1 MDKHTLFFSYKCSFC
16 NTVLKILAQKGIT
29 SEFLLVNI
37 DNEKIRQHLPQFV
50 DRVPLICTKHKAILI
65 EEDVSRFIQMLPA
78 KQAQQASQISMPQI
92 QLPPRIQSQS
102 QHEQK
107 QTEDISPFKS
117 NLSYE
122 FAMIGDEGNEL
133 SCNEANNF
141 VFLKDMPDQTIT
153 TPIMS
158 ENNTKKADSALLDN
172 FINQRNLDINNFKAS
187 GTPHLSGGFANN

>member
-16 NTVLKILAQKGIT
+16 NTVLQILAQKGIT

-50 DRVPLICTKHKAILI
+50 DRVPLICTRHKTILI
-65 EEDVSRFIQMLPA
+65 EDDVSRFIQMLPA
-78 KQAQQASQISMPQI
+78 KQAQTPQINMPQI
-92 QLPPRIQSQS
+92 QPRSQSQS
-102 QHEQK
+102 QPEQK
-107 QTEDISPFKS
+107 QTDDISPFKS

-141 VFLKDMPDQTIT
+141 VFLKDMPDQTIA
-153 TPIMS
+153 TPIMA
-158 ENNTKKADSALLDN
+158 ENNSKKTDSALLDN

-187 GTPHLSGGFANN
+187 GTPHLSGVL